1 MDGQDL
7 RVVDRDSF
15 LGVGVAAAGA
25 TLGPLFARVDGA
37 SAMLATLRQTGA
49 LIRGMD
55 LREAVIIH
63 KTFLRSKWLYGCFFV
78 PMNAEL
84 QRKLDG
90 LDAGFISTVLT
101 AV

>member
-1 MDGQDL
+1 M
-7 RVVDRDSF
+7 
-15 LGVGVAAAGA
+15 AAAGA
-25 TLGPLFARVDGA
+25 TMGPLLARVEGA
-37 SAMLATLRQTGA
+37 LATLATLRQTNA
-49 LIRGMD
+49 LVRGMD

-84 QRKLDG
+84 QKKLDG

-101 AV
+101 AVSIRSARATLPIARAL